1 MLTAT
6 WCRATFSWPGSDART
21 AIRWLSRC
29 GVACLALGYAQAQ
42 QPPTAAGTGPA
53 ADFFALEERLLAADG
68 MRFEFRVTA
77 EGVIEADLQG
87 ALDIGPAADA
97 RLAASGTFD
106 GQPVDLLLRTSGN
119 QLELGNGTN
128 VTRTAT
134 PAYLKEALVI
144 GVTRMGVLH
153 NLARLTAGAAPD
165 HAAGGVR
172 DWVTLGSFAADAGA
186 LSFDLTV
193 AGEPAGSAAL
203 QVDSAGHPMLRR
215 QTVEFPAGQMR
226 VVERYSAF
234 TTVE

>member
-1 MLTAT
+1 MEV
-6 WCRATFSWPGSDART
+6 PGLGDARK
-21 AIRWLSRC
+21 AIRWLSSS
-29 GVACLALGYAQAQ
+29 GIACLALGCAQAQ
-42 QPPTAAGTGPA
+42 QPSTAAGTGPA
-53 ADFFALEERLLAADG
+53 ADFFALEERLLAVDS
-68 MRFEFRVTA
+68 MRFEFRATA

-87 ALDIGPAADA
+87 VFDIGPAADV

-128 VTRTAT
+128 VTRMPT

-144 GVTRMGVLH
+144 GLTRMGILH

-172 DWVTLGSFAADAGA
+172 DWVALGSFAADAGA
-186 LSFDLTV
+186 PSFELTV
-193 AGEPAGSAAL
+193 AGEPAGSATL
-203 QVDSAGHPMLRR
+203 EVDSAGHPMLRR

-234 TTVE
+234 TTGE